1 VADTER
7 FVKIIFGGVDQ
18 TGTAFKSVGS
28 NLQGLEH
35 SIGSLTQPMASI
47 TGGILKMDA
56 ALIAL
61 GATFVGFSTNEAGKF
76 ADATNEIYTLIS
88 ATPAEF
94 ERFKGDILDYSRESV
109 QSIEEIN
116 GAVYSAVSAGVKY
129 TEALD
134 LLRVSEKLAVAG
146 KADLNATTV
155 VLASTLNAYGE
166 GVDKAR
172 AYSDALFT
180 TVKLGQTTLPELAQ
194 SLAQVT
200 GIASSSGVPFET
212 LTAAIADLTA
222 KGLPTAQAVTGIK
235 AALSNI
241 IKPSVKAME
250 AAKELGVQ
258 FDVAALQSKGFEGLL
273 QDVAKATGGNT
284 DQMARFFGS
293 VEGLNAVLA
302 LTKNAGQDFIDKLE
316 QMRKAAGATEDA
328 YGKMSN
334 NFALINQ
341 NIANNV
347 KATLV
352 EVGERLLDEYGDIA
366 KSVSSLFTQVGKG
379 IDAGAFDPLFN
390 MLERAA
396 AEIAVTIA
404 EVAKNLPDA
413 LNAIDWTEFEKAAQ
427 GLADAFGDLFS
438 DTDLTTPEGLADAI
452 QKVVDAGEKFISIN
466 EGIVR
471 GIEPFIQQL
480 GELVKWFSEI
490 DTETFKTGG
499 MILGIGAA
507 INLTLPILGLFG
519 KAISAFGDGLKW
531 LGGSS
536 VVGGVSKLSGV
547 LASMGGLSGALG
559 ATGVAGAVGMASY
572 ELGRWLDLN
581 DLLIPGVDTLGT
593 KLYDLLNPTND
604 FTTSVTVSADRLAE
618 LRSQAANTAGGMSEL
633 GEASKTA
640 GAAQVDLIDSQGE
653 LEDIM
658 SGVTE
663 LLGKQVTGF
672 EDVTAAATDAGD
684 KTAELKG
691 NAAGYFEAIDRGNN
705 VVELFAKKQAKTA
718 DATKKTAKEMAEAEE
733 KAQKFRLEMEKLAS
747 EERIKL
753 IEAQVKLN
761 IAGLESDTKKFEAIF
776 DSIDSTITSTGNL
789 IGSLFGNLLEAD
801 SWSQIRA
808 VEEQIDLENKR
819 RQEAL
824 DIQKKL
830 SEAEIALLQR
840 KAEALA
846 KGDAL
851 IKIEAD
857 GLEPEIEAFMWRIL
871 EKIQLRANADSEE
884 FLLNVAEAV

>member
-1 VADTER
+1 
-7 FVKIIFGGVDQ
+7 
-18 TGTAFKSVGS
+18 
-28 NLQGLEH
+28 
-35 SIGSLTQPMASI
+35 
-47 TGGILKMDA
+47 
-56 ALIAL
+56 
-61 GATFVGFSTNEAGKF
+61 
-76 ADATNEIYTLIS
+76 
-88 ATPAEF
+88 
-94 ERFKGDILDYSRESV
+94 
-109 QSIEEIN
+109 
-116 GAVYSAVSAGVKY
+116 
-129 TEALD
+129 
-134 LLRVSEKLAVAG
+134 
-146 KADLNATTV
+146 
-155 VLASTLNAYGE
+155 
-166 GVDKAR
+166 
-172 AYSDALFT
+172 
-180 TVKLGQTTLPELAQ
+180 
-194 SLAQVT
+194 
-200 GIASSSGVPFET
+200 
-212 LTAAIADLTA
+212 
-222 KGLPTAQAVTGIK
+222 
-235 AALSNI
+235 
-241 IKPSVKAME
+241 
-250 AAKELGVQ
+250 
-258 FDVAALQSKGFEGLL
+258 
-273 QDVAKATGGNT
+273 
-284 DQMARFFGS
+284 
-293 VEGLNAVLA
+293 
-302 LTKNAGQDFIDKLE
+302 
-316 QMRKAAGATEDA
+316 
-328 YGKMSN
+328 
-334 NFALINQ
+334 
-341 NIANNV
+341 
-347 KATLV
+347 
-352 EVGERLLDEYGDIA
+352 
-366 KSVSSLFTQVGKG
+366 
-379 IDAGAFDPLFN
+379 
-390 MLERAA
+390 
-396 AEIAVTIA
+396 
-404 EVAKNLPDA
+404 
-413 LNAIDWTEFEKAAQ
+413 
-427 GLADAFGDLFS
+427 
-438 DTDLTTPEGLADAI
+438 
-452 QKVVDAGEKFISIN
+452 
-466 EGIVR
+466 
-471 GIEPFIQQL
+471 
-480 GELVKWFSEI
+480 
-490 DTETFKTGG
+490 

>member
-1 VADTER
+1 MADTER